1 MKIEYIGFLPF
12 IIFYLWGT
20 LVTYSKRDQSFDF
33 TFYRAIFVFGTL
45 FLIIAG
51 MIWGFEG

>member
-45 FLIIAG
+45 FLMIAG